1 MNINL
6 SENEIQVIITAL
18 RDWMQSGP
26 AIRGDNPG
34 LQALLDDRTWLHRQD
49 AAADLVH
56 KLESER
62 ESPEPAQSRKSRP
75 VALCGNDPV
84 EW

>member
-1 MNINL
+1 MKNIKL
-6 SENEIQVIITAL
+6 SLSEIQVIVTAL
-18 RDWMQSGP
+18 RDWMDP
-26 AIRGDNPG
+26 GDRVHR
-34 LQALLDDRTWLHRQD
+34 LDDRTWLHRQD
-49 AAADLVH
+49 AATDLIF

-62 ESPEPAQSRKSRP
+62 DRPEPAQSRKARP